1 VDSTPGDRSE
11 DFKRFHMRY
20 AGICSV
26 CGAQLPEGT
35 PALFHVP
42 TRTVRCIA
50 CPGRT
55 DGNFWA
61 PVDFGIAGGSAAR
74 EYERRAAL
82 RESALKESYGRRL
95 GGFLTRVTD
104 EPQSTRA
111 WEKGARG
118 EQRLAEVLA
127 GLPYV
132 AVLNDRAVAGT
143 RGNIDHIVIG
153 PAGVF
158 VVDSKFYRG
167 AIRTRDAEGWFRTD
181 ERLYVGRRDCSHLA
195 DNMGWQVTAVEG
207 LLDYLD
213 CGAPV
218 TPVLCFVGVDWPA
231 FGAPTSFRGV
241 RLAEPRSL
249 ARLVTATGVL
259 FPNQI
264 DWLARALASGF
275 PAT

>member
-1 VDSTPGDRSE
+1 
-11 DFKRFHMRY
+11 MRY
-20 AGICSV
+20 AGTCCV

-42 TRTVRCIA
+42 TRTVRCVA
-50 CPGRT
+50 CAGRT
-55 DGNFWA
+55 DGSFWK
-61 PVDFGIAGGSAAR
+61 PVDVGVAGGSAER
-74 EYERRAAL
+74 EYQRRAAE
-82 RESALKESYGRRL
+82 RKSALIEGYGNRL
-95 GGFLTRVTD
+95 GGFLARVTD

-158 VVDSKFYRG
+158 VVDSKSYMG
-167 AIRTRDAEGWFRTD
+167 AIQVRDVGGWFRND
-181 ERLYVGRRDCSHLA
+181 ERLYVGRRDCTHLA
-195 DNMGWQVTAVEG
+195 EKMGWQVEAVEG

-218 TPVLCFVGVDWPA
+218 TPVLCFVGTDWPV
-231 FGAPTSFRGV
+231 FAPTSFRGV
-241 RLAEPRSL
+241 QLEEPRSL

-264 DWLARALASGF
+264 DWLARALGSGF
-275 PAT
+275 PAK

>member
-1 VDSTPGDRSE
+1 
-11 DFKRFHMRY
+11 MRY

-50 CPGRT
+50 CPGRVG
-55 DGNFWA
+55 GNFWA
-61 PVDFGIAGGSAAR
+61 PVDFGIAGSSAGREYKRRAAAR
-74 EYERRAAL
+74 EWAL
-82 RESALKESYGRRL
+82 RDRYGNQL
-95 GGFLTRVTD
+95 GGFFARVTD

-118 EQRLAEVLA
+118 EQHLAQVLA

-132 AVLNDRAVAGT
+132 AVLNDRAVTGT

-167 AIRTRDAEGWFRTD
+167 VIRARDAGGWFRSD

-195 DNMGWQVTAVEG
+195 DNMGWQVEAVEG

-213 CGAPV
+213 CSAPV
-218 TPVLCFVGVDWPA
+218 TPVLCFVGIDWPV
-231 FGAPTSFRGV
+231 FAPTSFRGV
-241 RLAEPRSL
+241 RLEEPRSL
-249 ARLVTATGVL
+249 ARLVTATGIL

-264 DWLARALASGF
+264 DWLARSLASGF
-275 PAT
+275 PAK